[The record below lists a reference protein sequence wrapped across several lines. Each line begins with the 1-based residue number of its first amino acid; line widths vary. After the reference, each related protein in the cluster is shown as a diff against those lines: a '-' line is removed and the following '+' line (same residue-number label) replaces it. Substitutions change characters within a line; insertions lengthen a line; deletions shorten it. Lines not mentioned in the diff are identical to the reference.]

1 MRKKD
6 IPTRYDLYYQFIT
19 LNKTN
24 KQLCEHYKVSESVI
38 HTWKRYYNLTK
49 DISLVLKSYKAVGY
63 PKGHIP
69 FNKGKVGLI
78 NGEGCKK
85 TWFTKEKILDKAKK
99 SFGVPK
105 VEHIGRGDKR
115 LICLSEE
122 IVYVKNKRNGKTYAN
137 HKRIGYARFLLQQQG
152 IEVPKG
158 YVVFH
163 KDGDYLNNDIG
174 NLEIISRAELCKR
187 TCLIKRGLK

>member
-6 IPTRYDLYYQFIT
+6 VPTKDDLYYQFIT

-24 KQLCEHYKVSESVI
+24 KQLCEYYKVSESVI
-38 HTWKRYYNLTK
+38 HTWKRYYNLKK

-69 FNKGKVGLI
+69 FNKGKKGLI

-85 TWFTKEKILDKAKK
+85 TWFTRDIILKRSSDSIGK
-99 SFGVPK
+99 PK
-105 VEHIGRGDKR
+105 NDGRNR
-115 LICLSEE
+115 LICLCDDR
-122 IVYVKNKRNGKTYAN
+122 IPIKNKRNGKTYQSR
-137 HKRIGYARFLLQQQG
+137 KRIGYAQWILKQNG
-152 IEVPKG
+152 IEIPKG
-158 YVVFH
+158 YVVYH
-163 KDGDYLNNDIG
+163 KDGDYSNNDIG

-187 TCLIKRGLK
+187 NCPK